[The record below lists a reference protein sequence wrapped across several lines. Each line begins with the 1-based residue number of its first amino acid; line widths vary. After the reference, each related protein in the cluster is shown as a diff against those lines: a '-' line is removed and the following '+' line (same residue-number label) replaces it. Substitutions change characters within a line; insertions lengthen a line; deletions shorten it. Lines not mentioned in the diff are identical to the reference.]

1 MPRIGRLIIANYPH
15 HVIHRGHNRK
25 PVFISDDDYRYY
37 RMNLAE
43 VKKELGCH
51 LYAYCL
57 MTNHIH
63 LIVDPGEDPESLAIL
78 IKKVAARQTRYVN
91 RLEKSTGTIWE
102 GRYRSSP
109 ICKDT
114 YLLACSRYIEMNP
127 VRANIVAEPGDYLWS
142 SFREKTRGQI
152 EVIDLDQGYISLG
165 GDDET
170 RRKSYH
176 EWVMSSV
183 PEGEWQRVHEAAQRG
198 HLTGDER
205 FQQIVAERIG
215 IRLDFRKPGRPKKL
229 QSFIGKK

>member
-1 MPRIGRLIIANYPH
+1 MPRLGRLIIANYPH

-25 PVFISDDDYRYY
+25 PVFISDDGYRYY
-37 RMNLAE
+37 LMNLAE
-43 VKKELGCH
+43 VKKELGCR

-57 MTNHIH
+57 MTNHVH
-63 LIVDPGEDPESLAIL
+63 LIVDPGENLESLAVP

-91 RLEKSTGTIWE
+91 RLEKRSGTIWE

-142 SFREKTRGQI
+142 SFREKTQGLI

-165 GDDET
+165 ADDET
-170 RRKSYH
+170 RRKLYH

-183 PEGEWQRVHEAAQRG
+183 PEGELQRIHEAAQRG

-215 IRLDFRKPGRPKKL
+215 LRLDFRKPGRPKKP
-229 QSFIGKK
+229 